1 MTAAESGPIAANGS
15 SAATAASHAA
25 EGSQV
30 RVAGESVLVVGATS
44 GIARALVDRLAA
56 RGCKLILAAR
66 DHDEVTRIRSDLRIR
81 HGVDACVETFD
92 AGDLDELRS
101 FVARCLRHAPD
112 GLDGLVIAHGYMCE
126 QDEAEHD
133 PALARRMLSIN
144 LESSTG
150 ILLHV
155 AEHMAAHGRGWI
167 AGISSVAGDRGRGSN
182 AVYGASKAG
191 FTALLSG
198 MRARL
203 RPRGVHV
210 LTIKPGFVATPMTA
224 GTLDPNSPM
233 VASPEKVAA
242 DIDRAIRRRRDV
254 LYTPWFWRWIMLIIR
269 VIPEPIFKRLKI

>member
-1 MTAAESGPIAANGS
+1 MSTSDAGTLSADTAAAADAGTR
-15 SAATAASHAA
+15 ADA
-25 EGSQV
+25 
-30 RVAGESVLVVGATS
+30 AGESVLVIGATS
-44 GIARALVDRLAA
+44 GIARAVVDRLAA

-66 DHDEVTRIRSDLRIR
+66 DHDEVSRMRSDLRIR
-81 HGVDACVETFD
+81 HGVDACVEIFD
-92 AGDLDELRS
+92 AERTGELGG
-101 FVARCLRHAPD
+101 FVGRCLRHAPD
-112 GLDGLVIAHGYMCE
+112 GLDGLLIAHGFMCE
-126 QDEAEHD
+126 QEEAERD
-133 PALARRMLSIN
+133 PALARRMIAVN
-144 LESSTG
+144 LEAATA

-210 LTIKPGFVATPMTA
+210 LTIKPGFTATAMTA
-224 GTLDPNSPM
+224 GVLDPNSPL
-233 VASPEKVAA
+233 VASPEQVAR

-254 LYTPWFWRWIMLIIR
+254 LYTPWFWRWIMLVIR
-269 VIPEPIFKRLKI
+269 LIPEPIFKRLSI